1 MTQQKKV
8 LIDVPGK
15 DQIADILKKA
25 LGPVEHSLKAKDLDA
40 AARLLEGYSSSDVVA
55 LAKEAAM
62 LPVRHST
69 NILQMKVH
77 EIPAVTL
84 QHIRD
89 AKKLVPPC
97 ATPQEIEKLR
107 RWGKDF

>member
-1 MTQQKKV
+1 M
-8 LIDVPGK
+8 PGRE
-15 DQIADILKKA
+15 QVAALLKKS
-25 LGPVEHSLKAKDLDA
+25 LGPVANSLQAKDLDT

-69 NILQMKVH
+69 NILQLKVH
-77 EIPAVTL
+77 DIPPVTL

-97 ATPQEIEKLR
+97 ATPQEIDKLR
-107 RWGKDF
+107 RWGQDF